1 MTTGQEGH
9 INLPRI
15 SIVGGGIG
23 GLTAALALQH
33 FEYPVAIFEQ
43 ARELR
48 EIGAGVV
55 ISPNAMHALNFLG
68 VGERIAQKAGPA
80 EALVTRHFHTGA
92 VLKVRVHDY
101 AERFGASYH
110 QVHRVDLHAALADA
124 VRRNDPGCVF
134 VGHCFEALTQD
145 SDQVVARFT
154 NGKTFTSDVL
164 IGCDGN
170 ASKVR
175 ACVFGDEAVNYAGQV
190 AFRALV
196 PMANV
201 PDSMKDPAFA
211 MFVGPNRYFLH
222 YPLRHRTIM
231 NVIAVG
237 REPRWQEEGWKI
249 PATVEEF
256 ENLYGDLHP
265 PALQLISAISPGT
278 LFKWGLRDREPLQ
291 QYFTGRVVMLGDAA
305 HPMTP
310 FLGQGA
316 CMAIEDA
323 MVLGRAFAA
332 ASTFAQAFS
341 MYENTRK
348 ERANGVQLASRRQ
361 GDEIQGVT
369 PRGANPGTDAME
381 RGLYAYNPVTVPL
394 TRAGESHSTTN

>member
-1 MTTGQEGH
+1 
-9 INLPRI
+9 
-15 SIVGGGIG
+15 
-23 GLTAALALQH
+23 
-33 FEYPVAIFEQ
+33 
-43 ARELR
+43 
-48 EIGAGVV
+48 
-55 ISPNAMHALNFLG
+55 MHALNFLD
-68 VGERIAQKAGPA
+68 VGERVAQEAGPVQ
-80 EALVTRHFHTGA
+80 ALVTRRFHSGA
-92 VLKVRVHDY
+92 VLKVRTHDY

-110 QVHRVDLHAALADA
+110 QVHRVDLHAALVNA
-124 VRRNDPGCVF
+124 VCCNDPGCVF

-145 SDQVVARFT
+145 SEQVVARFT

-175 ACVFGDEAVNYAGQV
+175 ACVFGDDAVNYTGQV

-201 PDSMKDPAFA
+201 PDSMKDPPFA

-249 PATVEEF
+249 PAAVEEF
-256 ENLYGDLHP
+256 ENLYGDLYP
-265 PALQLISAISPGT
+265 PALQLIRAIAPGT

-291 QYFTGRVVMLGDAA
+291 QYCTGRVVMLGDAA

-316 CMAIEDA
+316 CIAIEDA

-348 ERANGVQLASRRQ
+348 ERANAVQLASRRQ

-394 TRAGESHSTTN
+394 TRAGETHSTIN

>member
-1 MTTGQEGH
+1 M
-9 INLPRI
+9 NLPRI

-23 GLTAALALQH
+23 GLSAALALQH
-33 FEYPVAIFEQ
+33 FGYRVRLFEQ

-48 EIGAGVV
+48 EVGAGVA

-68 VGERIAQKAGPA
+68 VGDQVANEAGPA
-80 EALVTRHFHTGA
+80 GPYVSRHFQTGE
-92 VLKVRVHDY
+92 VLRTRPGNDY
-101 AERFGASYH
+101 VERFGAAYH
-110 QVHRVDLHAALADA
+110 QVHRVDLHAALASA
-124 VRRNDPGCVF
+124 VRQNDPDCVLL
-134 VGHCFEALTQD
+134 GHCFEVLRQD
-145 SDQVVARFT
+145 SEELVVKFT

-164 IGCDGN
+164 IGCDGG

-175 ACVFGDEAVNYAGQV
+175 ACIFGDEVVNYTGQV
-190 AFRALV
+190 AFRAIL

-201 PDSMKDPAFA
+201 PAIIQEHPFA
-211 MFVGPNRYFLH
+211 MFVGVNRFFLH

-237 REPRWQEEGWKI
+237 REPVWQEEGWRI
-249 PATVEEF
+249 HATIDEF
-256 ENLYGDLHP
+256 ASHYDDLYP
-265 PALQLISAISPGT
+265 PALWLIRAISPGT
-278 LFKWGLRDREPLQ
+278 LFKWGLRDREPLRR
-291 QYFTGRVVMLGDAA
+291 YSEGRVTMLGDAA

-332 ASTFAQAFS
+332 SNSIEEALF
-341 MYENTRK
+341 MYENTRR

-361 GDEIQGVT
+361 ADEIQGVT
-369 PRGANPGTDAME
+369 ARGPNPGAEPVD
-381 RGLYAYNPVTVPL
+381 RGLYSYNPVTVPL
-394 TRAGESHSTTN
+394 ARAGEIH

>member
-1 MTTGQEGH
+1 M
-9 INLPRI
+9 NLPRI

-23 GLTAALALQH
+23 GLSAALALQH
-33 FEYPVAIFEQ
+33 FGYRARVFEQ

-48 EIGAGVV
+48 EVGAGVA

-68 VGERIAQKAGPA
+68 VGDRAANEAGPA
-80 EALVTRHFHTGA
+80 GPYVSRHFQTGE
-92 VLKVRVHDY
+92 VLRIRPGNDY
-101 AERFGASYH
+101 VERFGAAYH
-110 QVHRVDLHAALADA
+110 QVHRVDLHAALASA
-124 VRRNDPGCVF
+124 VRRNDPDCVLL
-134 VGHCFEALTQD
+134 GHCFEVLRQD
-145 SDQVVARFT
+145 SEKLVVKFT

-164 IGCDGN
+164 IGCDGG

-175 ACVFGDEAVNYAGQV
+175 PCVFGDEVVNYTGQV
-190 AFRALV
+190 AFRAIL

-201 PDSMKDPAFA
+201 PAIIQEHPFA
-211 MFVGPNRYFLH
+211 MFVGVNRFLLH

-237 REPRWQEEGWKI
+237 REPRWQEEGWRI
-249 PATVEEF
+249 PAPIDEF
-256 ENLYGDLHP
+256 ASHYDDLYP
-265 PALQLISAISPGT
+265 PALRLIRAISPET
-278 LFKWGLRDREPLQ
+278 LFKWGLRDREPLRR
-291 QYFTGRVVMLGDAA
+291 YSKGRVTMLGDAA

-332 ASTFAQAFS
+332 SNSIAEALF
-341 MYENTRK
+341 MYENTRR

-361 GDEIQGVT
+361 ADEIQGVT
-369 PRGANPGTDAME
+369 ARGPNPGADPVD
-381 RGLYAYNPVTVPL
+381 RGFYSYNPVTVPL
-394 TRAGESHSTTN
+394 ARAGEIHLTAN